1 MRARRSIL
9 IFGAFTPRIRIVGDP
24 GSGCSSDPY
33 RQFNAAAFQGPL
45 VGSLALE
52 SGNNYLHGCFSR
64 VLDLSIARNIRL
76 GGGRMLHL
84 RVDMFNAPNTAQVTG
99 RNTTLNLTSPSDPVT
114 PLNLPY
120 DSNGNI
126 LPNRVRPNQAGFGGV
141 TTYQNARNIQPYIRF
156 SF

>member
-1 MRARRSIL
+1 VQQRSVPAIQRR
-9 IFGAFTPRIRIVGDP
+9 RVP
-24 GSGCSSDPY
+24 GL
-33 RQFNAAAFQGPL
+33 L

-52 SGNNYLHGCFSR
+52 SGNNYLHGCFSH

>member
-76 GGGRMLHL
+76 GGGRMLQL
-84 RVDMFNAPNTAQVTG
+84 RVDMFNAPTPH
-99 RNTTLNLTSPSDPVT
+99 RSPAATRHS
-114 PLNLPY
+114 
-120 DSNGNI
+120 I
-126 LPNRVRPNQAGFGGV
+126 
-141 TTYQNARNIQPYIRF
+141 
-156 SF
+156 